1 MKISHAGGLSGVLSD
16 RLARLSPTHGAIL
29 MALTAENRG
38 IRGQYSLD
46 AILDYYVPTRRKR
59 CAPGARTESWHDGEG
74 KGEQGGFM
82 SEENHV
88 CFCKP
93 DLKFFRPNL
102 KVSTYPAEL
111 YPGPLFRIESSVC
124 ALQGKP
130 CIM

>member
-1 MKISHAGGLSGVLSD
+1 VKISLAGGLSGLLLD
-16 RLARLSPTHGAIL
+16 RLTRLSPTHGAIP
-29 MALTAENRG
+29 MALTGENRG

-111 YPGPLFRIESSVC
+111 YPGPPFQE
-124 ALQGKP
+124 
-130 CIM
+130 